1 MVGARIWA
9 DDLLEFIKHDFRGR
23 LQGRNRVSI
32 EEHTFISVKMNGE
45 LVQVQVGDLDSAAAD
60 FQPFE
65 FNPATTSI
73 NDAARS
79 LLPFIRCMQWLQS

>member
-1 MVGARIWA
+1 MGARVWA
-9 DDLLEFIKHDFRGR
+9 DDLLEFIKEDFHGH
-23 LQGRNRVSI
+23 QQSRNRVSI
-32 EEHTFISVKMNGE
+32 EDHTFISVRMNGE
-45 LVQVQVGDLDSAAAD
+45 LVEVQVGDLDSAAVD

-79 LLPFIRCMQWLQS
+79 LQPFIRCMQWLQS